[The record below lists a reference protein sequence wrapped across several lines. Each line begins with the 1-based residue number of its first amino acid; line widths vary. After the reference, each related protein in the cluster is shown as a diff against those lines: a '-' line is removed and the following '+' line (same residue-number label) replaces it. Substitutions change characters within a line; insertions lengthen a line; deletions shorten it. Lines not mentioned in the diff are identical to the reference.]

1 MGNVFIKNLDPSIDD
16 KALYD
21 TFSTFGNIMSCVVKE
36 RNENVKV
43 KNEET
48 GEIEEKTVSKGYGFV
63 HFETQQAADLAIAKM
78 NGMLLNGKKVFVSH
92 FMKKSERFNIRNSEK
107 DFTNIFVKNLDPSTT
122 TEELLE
128 LFGKFGKIQHGC
140 AMTDEKGAC
149 RGFGFINFE
158 KHEDAVRSLEL
169 NETEFKGKQLFVAR
183 HQSRSDRNAELR
195 KQFENLKIS
204 NKFEG
209 RNLYVKNLD
218 ENFDDE
224 MLSQEF
230 AKYGE
235 ITSAKIMRDDKGQS
249 RGFGFVCF
257 SNAEEATRALT
268 DMNGKM
274 VGSKPLYVALAQKRE
289 ERRAQLEAQ
298 YRRGPMPMG
307 GPMMPGFAPYPQA
320 PFFPHPGHMARGNF
334 APQMMRPR
342 WAGPPGH
349 PGRGAPFPGQPMG
362 AGPFP
367 AAGGNMRG
375 GRGGGRGG
383 RGGKMRY
390 NQNVRNQKP
399 LEQNGV
405 PHAEGHDAASVEA
418 AAPEHQGLLT
428 LSNLSN
434 LPPEEQKRVLGEQLF
449 PMVSNLY
456 ENEAGK
462 ITGMLL
468 ELDNAD
474 VLELIENPSALQERV
489 EEAMNVLREHA
500 EQEQQT
506 QQEE

>member
-1 MGNVFIKNLDPSIDD
+1 MWSQRDPSIRRSGVGNVFIKNLDPSIDE

-36 RNENVKV
+36 RAEKTKI

-48 GEIEEKTVSKGYGFV
+48 GETEEKTVSKGYGFV

-107 DFTNIFVKNLDPSTT
+107 DFTNIFVKNLDPSVSIDD
-122 TEELLE
+122 LLE
-128 LFGKFGKIQHGC
+128 LFGQFGKIQHGC
-140 AMTDEKGAC
+140 VMADAKGVS

-169 NETEFKGKQLFVAR
+169 NDTEFKGKQLFVAR

-195 KQFENLKIS
+195 KQFEDLKIS
-204 NKFEG
+204 NRFEG

-218 ENFDDE
+218 ENFDE
-224 MLSQEF
+224 ETLTQEF
-230 AKYGE
+230 SKYGE
-235 ITSAKIMRDDKGQS
+235 ITSVKIMKDDKGQS

-274 VGSKPLYVALAQKRE
+274 VGSKPLYVALAQKKE

-298 YRRGPMPMG
+298 YRRNLMPMG
-307 GPMMPGFAPYPQA
+307 GPIMPGFGPYPHA

-334 APQMMRPR
+334 PPHMMRPR

-349 PGRGAPFPGQPMG
+349 SDRGNSFPGQS
-362 AGPFP
+362 
-367 AAGGNMRG
+367 AGGNMR
-375 GRGGGRGG
+375 RG
-383 RGGKMRY
+383 RGGKMRF
-390 NQNVRNQKP
+390 NQNVRNQRP
-399 LEQNGV
+399 FEEN
-405 PHAEGHDAASVEA
+405 DAPQQQQVSVDQQQ
-418 AAPEHQGLLT
+418 APTPEVQGQLT

-434 LPPEEQKRVLGEQLF
+434 LPHEEQKRVLGEQLF
-449 PMVSNLY
+449 PMVSSLH

-468 ELDNAD
+468 ELDNSD
-474 VLELIENPSALQERV
+474 LLELIENPSALQERV
-489 EEAMNVLREHA
+489 EEAMNVLRDHA
-500 EQEQQT
+500 QQEQQT